1 MISESIERFARKKK
15 LSLDF
20 MSTNSADAIWI
31 PTVCDKCN
39 EDCVWQQ
46 CNKCGALKAL
56 YLLKAFL
63 PYNDV
68 KIEVPQWETV
78 MVERKKNVQQENVED
93 MNLCEGKN
101 HLLQLPMITLG
112 RKIKTFNK

>member
-1 MISESIERFARKKK
+1 M
-15 LSLDF
+15 
-20 MSTNSADAIWI
+20 
-31 PTVCDKCN
+31 CDKCN

-63 PYNDV
+63 PYNDA
-68 KIEVPQWETV
+68 KIEVPQCETV
-78 MVERKKNVQQENVED
+78 MVERKKNEQQENVED

-101 HLLQLPMITLG
+101 HLPQLPMITLG
-112 RKIKTFNK
+112 KKIKTFNK